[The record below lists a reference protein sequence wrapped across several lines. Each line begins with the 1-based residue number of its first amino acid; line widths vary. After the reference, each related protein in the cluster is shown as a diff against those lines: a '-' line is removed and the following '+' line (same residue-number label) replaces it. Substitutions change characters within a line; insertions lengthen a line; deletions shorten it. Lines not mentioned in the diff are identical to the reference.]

1 MEYFKNLQFIRA
13 ADIPAHLVFY
23 PCRTFDDYYAI
34 QYCHSGHFSLQINDG
49 PKQASD
55 APCAFLTYPGA
66 RFAYGGAEGSSYH
79 HLYVCFRG
87 PLAEAWRVGDLL
99 RCLGKD
105 ALIPILHPTDFFTKF
120 ERMIAL
126 LNGPDRNRS
135 HARAVLLLADL
146 LLQMAEEE
154 RFRHVYHNP
163 FAHQMNLL
171 AKEISHAPERP
182 WDFGQEAR
190 RMNISYPYF
199 RRVFEEL
206 FLEPPHH
213 FLLQCR
219 LQKAEAM
226 LADNTLRIGEVAVQC
241 GFQDEFYFSRLFKKY
256 HGASPLRYRKEHL
269 PTA

>member
-1 MEYFKNLQFIRA
+1 MLEPYDDDFEEE
-13 ADIPAHLVFY
+13 DIPDEEEDY
-23 PCRTFDDYYAI
+23 PNKSQREFQQAKLDFEASGRTKYDSMLDEVRR
-34 QYCHSGHFSLQINDG
+34 S
-49 PKQASD
+49 P
-55 APCAFLTYPGA
+55 
-66 RFAYGGAEGSSYH
+66 SSNGMA
-79 HLYVCFRG
+79 L
-87 PLAEAWRVGDLL
+87 PTPEETAWM
-99 RCLGKD
+99 
-105 ALIPILHPTDFFTKF
+105 T
-120 ERMIAL
+120 
-126 LNGPDRNRS
+126 
-135 HARAVLLLADL
+135 
-146 LLQMAEEE
+146 EEE

-226 LADNTLRIGEVAVQC
+226 LADNTLRIGEVALQC